1 MSDGQ
6 RIPSAARVAAVDEPA
21 GSRDDAPSLGQQR
34 KPEPPQAERNIQ
46 ALEDPGVLVKMGER
60 ARRRHSIRE
69 AVQCFERALALD
81 PHHRD
86 ALSGLGF
93 TFLDLRDYSRA
104 IECFEKGLEQD
115 RDSGRF
121 MYGAAIALF
130 ELGRLDVAHAYATR
144 LASRPEPVS
153 RSNGHFIAGNVAY
166 RRGDFASAAAHLAQA
181 ATFGPGQ
188 RGWRHERRRQEIR
201 ILLAEAYLALGHTEH
216 ALEVFEQMLRSG
228 WSPGVADRVGQLYLE
243 MERIPEAQAVFARI
257 LEQRP
262 NDIRALTGLGRA
274 RLYRHEYAQATDI
287 FDQVLRLD
295 PTDLR
300 ALEGMA
306 EAYRGAGNLDEAAK
320 YIEQVQAASLSPEA
334 QVQRQ
339 LRALARERER
349 HNAELLRV
357 RNIAS
362 LNVMATG
369 MAHELRQPLSVIGL
383 AAQNARRDLEE
394 GRTEL
399 LAQDLRDIE
408 EHVEKIDR
416 IITLLRD
423 VSTGSS
429 GHLQSLHLQAV
440 LDRAL
445 ALFQRQL
452 EYRGI
457 HTSCHDLDLQ
467 VTADEPMLLQILV
480 NLIGN
485 ARDAMAEAE
494 TKQLEIWTDSSP
506 ERVSLYV
513 RDTGS
518 GMSHEIE
525 RQAFDPFFTTK
536 KGHGVGVGLY
546 IAYNLARNMNG
557 ELSIKKTAPGKG
569 TTMELSLPRTATG
582 GA

>member
-1 MSDGQ
+1 MSAGQ
-6 RIPSAARVAAVDEPA
+6 RIPSTVAHVAAVAEQA
-21 GSRDDAPSLGQQR
+21 ELRDDAPSPGRQR
-34 KPEPPQAERNIQ
+34 KPAPPQAQRDIE
-46 ALEDPGVLVKMGER
+46 ALEDPGALAKMGER
-60 ARRRHSIRE
+60 ARRKQWIRE
-69 AVQCFERALALD
+69 AVRCFERALTIA
-81 PHHRD
+81 PHHLD
-86 ALSGLGF
+86 ALVGIGF
-93 TFLDLRDYSRA
+93 TYLGIRDYSRA
-104 IECFEKGLEQD
+104 LEYFEKGLAQD
-115 RDSGRF
+115 DGNGRL

-130 ELGRLDVAHAYATR
+130 ELGHMDAAHAYATR
-144 LASRPEPVS
+144 LTGRPDAES
-153 RSNGHFIAGNVAY
+153 QANGHFIAGKVAH
-166 RRGDFASAAAHLAQA
+166 RRGDFASAAAHLARA
-181 ATFGPGQ
+181 MPGSKPQ
-188 RGWRHERRRQEIR
+188 SRRQERRRQECR
-201 ILLAEAYLALGHTEH
+201 LLLAEAYLALGQTEH
-216 ALEVFEQMLRSG
+216 ALEVLEQMLRSG
-228 WSPGVADRVGQLYLE
+228 WPPGVAERVGQLYLDL
-243 MERIPEAQAVFARI
+243 ERIPEARAAFARI
-257 LEQRP
+257 LETQS
-262 NDIRALTGLGRA
+262 NDIHALTGLGRVH
-274 RLYRHEYAQATDI
+274 LHQHEYAEAI
-287 FDQVLRLD
+287 ERFGAALRLD
-295 PTDLR
+295 PANLR

-320 YIEQVQAASLSPEA
+320 YIEQVQAAELSPEA
-334 QVQRQ
+334 QAQRQ
-339 LRALARERER
+339 LRALARERAR

-369 MAHELRQPLSVIGL
+369 IAHELRQPLSVIGL

-399 LAQDLRDIE
+399 LPHDLRDIE

-429 GHLQSLHLQAV
+429 GHLQSLHLQVV

-457 HTSCHDLDLQ
+457 QTVCHDLDVQ

-494 TKQLEIWTDSSP
+494 TKQLEIWTESSP

-518 GMSHEIE
+518 GMPPEVE

-536 KGHGVGVGLY
+536 KGEGVGVGLY

-557 ELSIKKTAPGKG
+557 VLSIKETAPGKE
-569 TTMELSLPRTATG
+569 TTMELSLPRAATG
-582 GA
+582 DA